1 MNAPT
6 AARPV
11 WSEGML
17 LGPQHMQQQDLYHEQ
32 FVDARLRALT
42 STPWGVLSFSFDRQ
56 ALAAGTLALA
66 SFAGVMPDG
75 TPVRIDPQSPLRP
88 ASRAIAPH
96 FPARAESLP
105 VRLALPLLREGV
117 ANVGQPGDAAAPR
130 FRQLARRVIDLTAA
144 RGERDL
150 QAAEPAPVLLLGDE
164 PRDDFACLALA
175 ELVRDESGAYDMSPS
190 FIPPSLSLRAAP
202 GLLAE
207 LQDLVARA
215 VARRRR
221 LADERRARASAEPTA
236 RDLDRSLHLHAID
249 RSLGWLRHCADTG
262 DAHPREL
269 YRALLDLA
277 GALMTTAPDGDPAEL
292 SSYQYTDLR
301 ATFAPLL
308 STLRGQLARDIEP
321 VCLEIPLRP
330 HQGSSWLG
338 ELRDDRLLRC
348 PTFVLAVEVD
358 GDPVV
363 AATEIPA
370 VGKLASWK
378 RITAIVRQNALG
390 VPLRAALR
398 PPPEI
403 AVQPRTAYFL
413 VDTTD
418 PLWHDLVA
426 DRKVAIYLRAPYDPQ
441 RARARL
447 FAVPGEEP
455 R

>member
-1 MNAPT
+1 MTAPT

-11 WSEGML
+11 WTEGML
-17 LGPQHMQQQDLYHEQ
+17 LSPQHMQQQDLYHEQ
-32 FVDARLRALT
+32 FVDARLRALS
-42 STPWGVLSFSFDRQ
+42 STPWGALSLAFDHQ
-56 ALAAGTLALA
+56 ALKAGTLTLTH
-66 SFAGVMPDG
+66 FAGVMPDG
-75 TPVRIDPQSPLRP
+75 TPVRIDPQSPARP

-96 FPARAESLP
+96 FPARAESLL
-105 VRLALPLLREGV
+105 VRLGLPLLREGV
-117 ANVGQPGDAAAPR
+117 ANVGQPGDANSPR
-130 FRQLARRVIDLTAA
+130 FRPLARRVIDLTAA
-144 RGERDL
+144 RSERDL

-164 PRDDFACLALA
+164 PRDEFACLALT
-175 ELVRDESGAYDMSPS
+175 ELVRDESGAYDMSPG
-190 FIPPSLSLRAAP
+190 FIPPCLSLRAAP
-202 GLLAE
+202 TLLAD
-207 LQDLVARA
+207 LQDLVGRA

-221 LADERRARASAEPTA
+221 LADDRRARATAEPTA

-249 RSLGWLRHCADTG
+249 RSLGWLRHCADAG

-277 GALMTTAPDGDPAEL
+277 GALMTTAPDGDPADL
-292 SSYQYTDLR
+292 PAYQYTDLR

-308 STLRGQLARDIEP
+308 TLLRAQLSRDVDP

-338 ELRDDRLLRC
+338 EFKDERLLRC
-348 PTFVLAVEVD
+348 PTFILAVEVD

-370 VGKLASWK
+370 VSKLASWK

-390 VPLRAALR
+390 VPLRAVLR

-403 AVQPRTAYFL
+403 AVQPRHVYFTI
-413 VDTTD
+413 DTTD

-426 DRKVAIYLRAPYDPQ
+426 DRKVAVFLRPPYDPQ
-441 RARARL
+441 HARVRL
-447 FAVPGEEP
+447 LALPGEEA
-455 R
+455 